1 MLISAFQ
8 INRAHGIYAY
18 FSVANKLN
26 YNLQRTDLKESLVRH
41 CNAKI
46 EPKGLMGVSKED
58 K

>member
-1 MLISAFQ
+1 MLILVLQEVSV
-8 INRAHGIYAY
+8 YTY